1 MSVCVEAE
9 RGERLATDNPENTL
23 IHSDFHTI
31 NHRIMLDRRQ
41 SGVHRSTRQRQ
52 MPNNTQ
58 AGRRAG
64 LRLVRAK

>member
-1 MSVCVEAE
+1 MSVCVEAQ

-41 SGVHRSTRQRQ
+41 SGVHQSTRQH
-52 MPNNTQ
+52 
-58 AGRRAG
+58 A
-64 LRLVRAK
+64 